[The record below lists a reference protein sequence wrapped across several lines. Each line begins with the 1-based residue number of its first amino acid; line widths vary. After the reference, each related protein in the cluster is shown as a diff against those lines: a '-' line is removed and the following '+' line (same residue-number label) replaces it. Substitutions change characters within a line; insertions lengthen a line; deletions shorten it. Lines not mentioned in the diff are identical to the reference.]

1 MNKLTPHKIINVL
14 NNDDGNICEEIY
26 SDEIEFYSTYLVG
39 DIVDFGIPARITKVE
54 HYPMTNPSYGMVT
67 YKLLGR
73 VVIERL

>member
-14 NNDDGNICEEIY
+14 NNDGGNICEEIC
-26 SDEIEFYSTYLVG
+26 SDEIEFYSTYSVG
-39 DIVDFGIPARITKVE
+39 DVVDIGIAARITKVE
-54 HYPMTNPSYGMVT
+54 HYPMTNPSYGIVT